1 MIETMIVSQLLVLPQ
16 KLLHFPWQRA
26 IKRLTHRFADDRLG
40 QTAGALTFTTLIALV
55 PLLTVALAVVTAFP
69 VFDQFQTVLQR
80 WLVESLIPETISRQV
95 LGYLTQFTTK
105 ASRLGSFGFA
115 ALMLSAVALILT
127 IDRSLNTIWRVRQQR
142 AWGQRL
148 LLYWAALTLGP
159 LLVAA
164 GLVTMASVIS
174 WSGGSLRYQ
183 GPGVKLALG
192 VLEFL
197 LLWGGISGLYRFVP
211 NTHVAWRPLLL
222 GSFFTALVLEAARSG
237 LTFYLASMP
246 TFSLV
251 YGTFATVPILLV
263 WIYTTWVVVLLG
275 AVLVAS
281 WPALSNDSLDG
292 YEDQAGRGFT
302 LALGCLRLLQQ
313 ARLQSAGGLDVPR
326 LAKQLSV
333 ESWEVDEVL
342 DLLTQLDWVGRL
354 SEDNS
359 PRYVLL
365 IDLASTQAAPLID
378 HLLLADTPHSQA
390 VWARWKD
397 WRLAELV

>member
-1 MIETMIVSQLLVLPQ
+1 MIVSQLLSLPQ

-26 IKRLTHRFADDRLG
+26 TKRLTHRFADDRLG

-80 WLVESLIPETISRQV
+80 WLVESLIPESISRQV

-105 ASRLGSFGFA
+105 ASRLGSWGFA
-115 ALMLSAVALILT
+115 ALLMSAVALMLT

-183 GPGVKLALG
+183 GPGVKMALG

-222 GSFFTALVLEAARSG
+222 GSFFTALVLQAARSG

-281 WPALSNDSLDG
+281 WPALVNDASDG
-292 YEDQAGRGFT
+292 EEEQAGRGFA
-302 LALGCLRLLQQ
+302 LALACLRLFKQ
-313 ARLQSAGGLDVPR
+313 ARLQSPGGWNVPR
-326 LAKQLSV
+326 LAQQLCA
-333 ESWEVDEVL
+333 ETWEVEEVL
-342 DLLTQLDWVGRL
+342 GLLQQLDWVGRL
-354 SEDNS
+354 NEDGN

-365 IDLASTQAAPLID
+365 VDLASTQAAPLID
-378 HLLLADTPHSQA
+378 QLLLADTLHSQA
-390 VWARWKD
+390 VWARCKD

>member
-1 MIETMIVSQLLVLPQ
+1 MD
-16 KLLHFPWQRA
+16 
-26 IKRLTHRFADDRLG
+26 RFADDRLG

-69 VFDQFQTVLQR
+69 IFDQFQTVLQR
-80 WLVESLIPETISRQV
+80 WLVESLIPESISRQV

-115 ALMLSAVALILT
+115 ALMVSAVALILT
-127 IDRSLNTIWRVRQQR
+127 IDRSLNSIWRVRQQR
-142 AWGQRL
+142 AWGHRL

-183 GPGVKLALG
+183 GPGVKMALG

-197 LLWGGISGLYRFVP
+197 LLWGGISALYRWVP
-211 NTHVAWRPLLL
+211 NTYVAWRPVLV
-222 GSFFTALVLEAARSG
+222 GSFVTALVLEGARSV
-237 LTFYLASMP
+237 LAWYLASMP
-246 TFSLV
+246 TFSLI

-263 WIYTTWVVVLLG
+263 WIYTAWVVVLFG

-281 WPALSNDSLDG
+281 WPSLSQGLSDAHDSHAGQSFALS
-292 YEDQAGRGFT
+292 
-302 LALGCLRLLQQ
+302 LGCLRLLQQ
-313 ARLQSAGGLDVPR
+313 ARMQSAGGLGLDG
-326 LAKQLSV
+326 LAQPLQADPWQV
-333 ESWEVDEVL
+333 QEVL
-342 DLLTQLDWVGRL
+342 DTLVQLDWVGVL
-354 SEDNS
+354 NQ
-359 PRYVLL
+359 PQALRYALL
-365 IDLASTQAAPLID
+365 IDLASTRAAPLMNQ
-378 HLLLADTPHSQA
+378 LLLNDNAQTQA

-397 WRLAELV
+397 WCVAELV

>member
-1 MIETMIVSQLLVLPQ
+1 MIVSQLFVLPQ
-16 KLLHFPWQRA
+16 KLLYFPWRRA
-26 IKRLTHRFADDRLG
+26 ISLLSHRFAADRLG

-80 WLVESLIPETISRQV
+80 WLVESLIPESISRQV

-115 ALMLSAVALILT
+115 ALMVSAVALILT
-127 IDRSLNTIWRVRQQR
+127 IDRSLNSIWRVRQQR

-164 GLVTMASVIS
+164 GLLTMASVIT

-183 GPGVKLALG
+183 GPGVKMALG
-192 VLEFL
+192 ALEFL
-197 LLWGGISGLYRFVP
+197 LLWGGISTLYRLVP
-211 NTHVAWRPLLL
+211 NTYVAWRPVLL
-222 GSFFTALVLEAARSG
+222 GSFVTALVLEGARSV
-237 LTFYLASMP
+237 LAWYLASMP
-246 TFSLV
+246 TFSLI

-281 WPALSNDSLDG
+281 WPSLSQGMSDTHDPH
-292 YEDQAGRGFT
+292 AGQNFA

-313 ARLQSAGGLDVPR
+313 ARLQGTGGLGLDG
-326 LAKQLSV
+326 LAQPLQADPWQV
-333 ESWEVDEVL
+333 QEVL
-342 DLLTQLDWVGRL
+342 DTLVQLDWVGVL
-354 SEDNS
+354 NEPQD
-359 PRYVLL
+359 PRFALL
-365 IDLASTQAAPLID
+365 VDLASTRAAPLMNE
-378 HLLLADTPHSQA
+378 LLLADTAHTQA

-397 WRLAELV
+397 WCLVELI

>member
-1 MIETMIVSQLLVLPQ
+1 MIVSQLLRLPQ
-16 KLLHFPWQRA
+16 KLLHFPWRRA
-26 IKRLTHRFADDRLG
+26 TKRLTHRFADDRLG

-80 WLVESLIPETISRQV
+80 WLVESLIPESISRQV

-105 ASRLGSFGFA
+105 ASRLGTLGFA

-183 GPGVKLALG
+183 GPGVKMALG
-192 VLEFL
+192 MLEFL

-211 NTHVAWRPLLL
+211 NTHVAWRPLLV

-281 WPALSNDSLDG
+281 WPALVNDSSSAD
-292 YEDQAGRGFT
+292 EEQAGRGFT
-302 LALGCLRLLQQ
+302 LALGCLRLLEQ
-313 ARLQSAGGLDVPR
+313 ARLQSAGGRDVPR
-326 LAKQLSV
+326 LAQQLGA
-333 ESWEVDEVL
+333 EAWEVDQVL
-342 DLLTQLDWVGRL
+342 GLLQQLDWVGRL
-354 SEDNS
+354 SEDDS

-365 IDLASTQAAPLID
+365 IDMATTRAAPLINQ
-378 HLLLADTPHSQA
+378 LLLADTAHTQA
-390 VWARWKD
+390 VWSRWQD

>member
-1 MIETMIVSQLLVLPQ
+1 MD
-16 KLLHFPWQRA
+16 
-26 IKRLTHRFADDRLG
+26 RFADDRLG

-69 VFDQFQTVLQR
+69 IFDQFQTVLQR
-80 WLVESLIPETISRQV
+80 WLVESLIPESISRQV

-115 ALMLSAVALILT
+115 ALMLSAVALMLT

-164 GLVTMASVIS
+164 GLLTMASVIT

-183 GPGVKLALG
+183 GPGVKMALG
-192 VLEFL
+192 MLEFL
-197 LLWGGISGLYRFVP
+197 LLWGGISALYRLVP
-211 NTHVAWRPLLL
+211 NTYVAWRPVLV
-222 GSFFTALVLEAARSG
+222 GSFLTALVLEGARSV
-237 LTFYLASMP
+237 LAWYLASMP
-246 TFSLV
+246 TFSLI

-263 WIYTTWVVVLLG
+263 WIYTAWVVVLFG

-281 WPALSNDSLDG
+281 WPSLSQGLSDAHDSHAGQSFALS
-292 YEDQAGRGFT
+292 
-302 LALGCLRLLQQ
+302 LGCLRLLEQ
-313 ARLQSAGGLDVPR
+313 ARMQSAGGLGLDG
-326 LAKQLSV
+326 LAQPLQADPWQV
-333 ESWEVDEVL
+333 QEVL
-342 DLLTQLDWVGRL
+342 DTLVQLDWVGVL
-354 SEDNS
+354 NQ
-359 PRYVLL
+359 PQALRYALL
-365 IDLASTQAAPLID
+365 IDLASTRAAPLMNQ
-378 HLLLADTPHSQA
+378 LLLNDNAQTQA

-397 WRLAELV
+397 WCVAELV

>member
-1 MIETMIVSQLLVLPQ
+1 MD
-16 KLLHFPWQRA
+16 
-26 IKRLTHRFADDRLG
+26 RFADDRLG

-69 VFDQFQTVLQR
+69 IFDQFQTVLQR
-80 WLVESLIPETISRQV
+80 WLVESLIPESISRQV

-115 ALMLSAVALILT
+115 ALMLSAVALMLT

-142 AWGQRL
+142 AWGHRL

-164 GLVTMASVIS
+164 GLLTMASVIT

-183 GPGVKLALG
+183 GPGVKMALG

-197 LLWGGISGLYRFVP
+197 LLWGGISALYRLVP
-211 NTHVAWRPLLL
+211 NTYVAWRPVLV
-222 GSFFTALVLEAARSG
+222 GSFLTALVLEGARSV
-237 LTFYLASMP
+237 LAWYLASMP
-246 TFSLV
+246 TFSLI

-263 WIYTTWVVVLLG
+263 WIYTAWVVVLFG

-281 WPALSNDSLDG
+281 WPSLSQGLSDAHDSHAGQSFALS
-292 YEDQAGRGFT
+292 
-302 LALGCLRLLQQ
+302 LGCLRLLEQ
-313 ARLQSAGGLDVPR
+313 ARMQSAGGLGLDG
-326 LAKQLSV
+326 LAQPLQADPWQV
-333 ESWEVDEVL
+333 QEVL
-342 DLLTQLDWVGRL
+342 DTLVQLDWVGVL
-354 SEDNS
+354 NQPQA
-359 PRYVLL
+359 PRYALL
-365 IDLASTQAAPLID
+365 IDLASTRAAPLMNQ
-378 HLLLADTPHSQA
+378 LLLNDNAQTQA

-397 WRLAELV
+397 WCVAELV

>member
-1 MIETMIVSQLLVLPQ
+1 
-16 KLLHFPWQRA
+16 
-26 IKRLTHRFADDRLG
+26 
-40 QTAGALTFTTLIALV
+40 
-55 PLLTVALAVVTAFP
+55 
-69 VFDQFQTVLQR
+69 
-80 WLVESLIPETISRQV
+80 VESLIPESISRQV

-127 IDRSLNTIWRVRQQR
+127 IDRSLNTIWRVRHQR

-164 GLVTMASVIS
+164 GLLTMASVIT

-183 GPGVKLALG
+183 GPGVKMALG

-197 LLWGGISGLYRFVP
+197 LLWGGISALYRWVP
-211 NTHVAWRPLLL
+211 NTYVAWRPVLV
-222 GSFFTALVLEAARSG
+222 GSFVTALVLEGARSV
-237 LTFYLASMP
+237 LAWYLASMP
-246 TFSLV
+246 TFSLI

-263 WIYTTWVVVLLG
+263 WIYTAWVVVLLG

-292 YEDQAGRGFT
+292 YEEQAGRGFA

-313 ARLQSAGGLDVPR
+313 ARLQSAGGWDVPR
-326 LAKQLSV
+326 LVQQLGA
-333 ESWEVDEVL
+333 ETWEIEEVL
-342 DLLTQLDWVGRL
+342 ALLQQLDWVGRL
-354 SEDNS
+354 KEDGS

-365 IDLASTQAAPLID
+365 IDPATTRAAPLINQ
-378 HLLLADTPHSQA
+378 LLLNDNAQTQA

-397 WRLAELV
+397 WCVAELV

>member
-1 MIETMIVSQLLVLPQ
+1 MD
-16 KLLHFPWQRA
+16 
-26 IKRLTHRFADDRLG
+26 RFADDRLG

-69 VFDQFQTVLQR
+69 IFDQFQTVLQR
-80 WLVESLIPETISRQV
+80 WLVESLIPESISRQV

-115 ALMLSAVALILT
+115 ALMLSAVALMLT

-164 GLVTMASVIS
+164 GLLTMASVIT

-183 GPGVKLALG
+183 GPGVKMVLG

-197 LLWGGISGLYRFVP
+197 LLWGGISALYRLVP
-211 NTHVAWRPLLL
+211 NTYVAWRPVLV
-222 GSFFTALVLEAARSG
+222 GSFVTALVLEGARSV
-237 LTFYLASMP
+237 LAWYLASMP
-246 TFSLV
+246 TFSLI

-263 WIYTTWVVVLLG
+263 WIYTAWVVVLFG

-281 WPALSNDSLDG
+281 WPSLSQGLSDTHDPHAGQSFALS
-292 YEDQAGRGFT
+292 
-302 LALGCLRLLQQ
+302 LGCLRLLQQ
-313 ARLQSAGGLDVPR
+313 ARLQSAGGLGLDG
-326 LAKQLSV
+326 LAQPLQADPWQV
-333 ESWEVDEVL
+333 QEVL
-342 DLLTQLDWVGRL
+342 DTLVQLDWVGVL
-354 SEDNS
+354 NQ
-359 PRYVLL
+359 PQALRYALL
-365 IDLASTQAAPLID
+365 IDLASTRAAPLMNQ
-378 HLLLADTPHSQA
+378 LLLNDNAQTQA

-397 WRLAELV
+397 WRLAEMV

>member
-1 MIETMIVSQLLVLPQ
+1 MD
-16 KLLHFPWQRA
+16 
-26 IKRLTHRFADDRLG
+26 RFADDRLG

-69 VFDQFQTVLQR
+69 IFDQFQTVLQR
-80 WLVESLIPETISRQV
+80 WLVESLIPESISRQV

-115 ALMLSAVALILT
+115 ALMLSAVALMLT

-164 GLVTMASVIS
+164 GLLTMASVIT

-183 GPGVKLALG
+183 GPGVKMALG

-197 LLWGGISGLYRFVP
+197 LLWGGISALYRLVP
-211 NTHVAWRPLLL
+211 NTNVAWRPVLV
-222 GSFFTALVLEAARSG
+222 GSFVTALVLEGARSV
-237 LTFYLASMP
+237 LAWYLASMP
-246 TFSLV
+246 TFSLI

-263 WIYTTWVVVLLG
+263 WIYTAWVVVLFG

-281 WPALSNDSLDG
+281 WPSLSQGLSDAHDSHAGQSFALS
-292 YEDQAGRGFT
+292 
-302 LALGCLRLLQQ
+302 LGCLRLLQQ
-313 ARLQSAGGLDVPR
+313 ARMQSAGGLGLDG
-326 LAKQLSV
+326 LAQPLQADPWQV
-333 ESWEVDEVL
+333 QEVL
-342 DLLTQLDWVGRL
+342 DTLVQLDWVGVL
-354 SEDNS
+354 NQ
-359 PRYVLL
+359 PQALRYALL
-365 IDLASTQAAPLID
+365 IDLASTRAAPLMNQ
-378 HLLLADTPHSQA
+378 LLLNDNAQTQA

-397 WRLAELV
+397 WCVAEMV

>member
-1 MIETMIVSQLLVLPQ
+1 MD
-16 KLLHFPWQRA
+16 
-26 IKRLTHRFADDRLG
+26 RFADDRLG

-69 VFDQFQTVLQR
+69 IFDQFQTVLQR
-80 WLVESLIPETISRQV
+80 WLVESLIPESISRQV

-115 ALMLSAVALILT
+115 ALMLSAVALMLT

-164 GLVTMASVIS
+164 GLLTMASVIT

-183 GPGVKLALG
+183 GPGVKMALG

-197 LLWGGISGLYRFVP
+197 LLWGGISALYRLVP
-211 NTHVAWRPLLL
+211 NTNVAWRPVLV
-222 GSFFTALVLEAARSG
+222 GSFVTALVLEGARSV
-237 LTFYLASMP
+237 LAWYLASMP
-246 TFSLV
+246 TFSLI

-263 WIYTTWVVVLLG
+263 WIYTAWVVVLFG

-281 WPALSNDSLDG
+281 WPSLSQGLSDAHDSHAGQSFALS
-292 YEDQAGRGFT
+292 
-302 LALGCLRLLQQ
+302 LGCLRLLEQ
-313 ARLQSAGGLDVPR
+313 ARMQSAGGLGLDG
-326 LAKQLSV
+326 LAQPLQADPWQV
-333 ESWEVDEVL
+333 QEVL
-342 DLLTQLDWVGRL
+342 DTLVQLDWVGVL
-354 SEDNS
+354 NEPQAS
-359 PRYVLL
+359 RYALL
-365 IDLASTQAAPLID
+365 IDLASTRAAPLMNQ
-378 HLLLADTPHSQA
+378 LLLNDNAQTQA

-397 WRLAELV
+397 WCVAELV

>member
-1 MIETMIVSQLLVLPQ
+1 MD
-16 KLLHFPWQRA
+16 
-26 IKRLTHRFADDRLG
+26 RFADDRLG

-69 VFDQFQTVLQR
+69 IFDQFQTVLQR
-80 WLVESLIPETISRQV
+80 WLVESLIPESISRQV

-115 ALMLSAVALILT
+115 ALMLSAVALMLT

-164 GLVTMASVIS
+164 GLLTMASVIT

-183 GPGVKLALG
+183 GPGVKMALG

-197 LLWGGISGLYRFVP
+197 LLWGGISALYRLVP
-211 NTHVAWRPLLL
+211 NTYVAWRPVLV
-222 GSFFTALVLEAARSG
+222 GSFLTALVLEGARSV
-237 LTFYLASMP
+237 LAWYLASMP
-246 TFSLV
+246 TFSLI

-263 WIYTTWVVVLLG
+263 WIYTAWVVVLFG

-281 WPALSNDSLDG
+281 WPSLSQGLSDAHDSHAGQSFALS
-292 YEDQAGRGFT
+292 
-302 LALGCLRLLQQ
+302 LGCLRLLQQ
-313 ARLQSAGGLDVPR
+313 ARMQSAGGLGLDG
-326 LAKQLSV
+326 LAQPLQADPWQV
-333 ESWEVDEVL
+333 QEVL
-342 DLLTQLDWVGRL
+342 DTLVQLDWVGVL
-354 SEDNS
+354 NEPHD
-359 PRYVLL
+359 PRYALL
-365 IDLASTQAAPLID
+365 IDLASTRAAPLMNQ
-378 HLLLADTPHSQA
+378 LLLNDNAQTQA

-397 WRLAELV
+397 WCVAELV

>member
-1 MIETMIVSQLLVLPQ
+1 MILSQLLTMPQ
-16 KLLHFPWQRA
+16 KLMHFPWQRA
-26 IKRLTHRFADDRLG
+26 ARSLAQRFADDRLG
-40 QTAGALTFTTLIALV
+40 QTAGALTFTTLIAVV

-69 VFDQFQTVLQR
+69 IFDQFQTVLQR
-80 WLVESLIPETISRQV
+80 WLLESLIPESISRQV

-115 ALMLSAVALILT
+115 ALMLSALALMLT
-127 IDRSLNTIWRVRQQR
+127 IDRSLNMIWRVQKQR
-142 AWGQRL
+142 PWGQRL
-148 LLYWAALTLGP
+148 MLYWAALTLGP

-164 GLVTMASVIS
+164 SLVTMAWVIT

-183 GPGVKLALG
+183 GPGVKMALG

-211 NTHVAWRPLLL
+211 NTPVAWRPLLL

-246 TFSLV
+246 TFSLI

-263 WIYTTWVVVLLG
+263 WVYTTWVVVLLG

-281 WPALSNDSLDG
+281 WPSLSQGLSDAN
-292 YEDQAGRGFT
+292 QRHAGQSFA

-313 ARLQSAGGLDVPR
+313 ARAQSAGGLAAAR
-326 LAKQLSV
+326 LAQQLNVDPMEV
-333 ESWEVDEVL
+333 EKVL
-342 DLLTQLDWVGRL
+342 GLLQQLDCIGVL
-354 SEDNS
+354 NEPQA

-365 IDLASTQAAPLID
+365 IDLTELI
-378 HLLLADTPHSQA
+378 
-390 VWARWKD
+390 
-397 WRLAELV
+397 

>member
-1 MIETMIVSQLLVLPQ
+1 
-16 KLLHFPWQRA
+16 
-26 IKRLTHRFADDRLG
+26 
-40 QTAGALTFTTLIALV
+40 
-55 PLLTVALAVVTAFP
+55 
-69 VFDQFQTVLQR
+69 
-80 WLVESLIPETISRQV
+80 
-95 LGYLTQFTTK
+95 
-105 ASRLGSFGFA
+105 
-115 ALMLSAVALILT
+115 
-127 IDRSLNTIWRVRQQR
+127 
-142 AWGQRL
+142 
-148 LLYWAALTLGP
+148 

-183 GPGVKLALG
+183 GPGVKMALG

-197 LLWGGISGLYRFVP
+197 LLWGGISALYRFVP

-222 GSFFTALVLEAARSG
+222 VSFFTALVLEAARSG

-281 WPALSNDSLDG
+281 WPSLSNDSLDG
-292 YEDQAGRGFT
+292 HEDQAGRDFT
-302 LALGCLRLLQQ
+302 LALACLRLLHQ
-313 ARLQSAGGLDVPR
+313 ARLQSAGGLDVPT
-326 LAKQLSV
+326 LAKQLSL
-333 ESWEVDEVL
+333 ESWEVDQVL
-342 DLLTQLDWVGRL
+342 GLLIQLDWVGRL
-354 SEDNS
+354 SEESS

-378 HLLLADTPHSQA
+378 QLLLADTPHSQA
-390 VWARWKD
+390 VWARWQD
-397 WRLAELV
+397 WRLAELI

>member
-1 MIETMIVSQLLVLPQ
+1 MD
-16 KLLHFPWQRA
+16 
-26 IKRLTHRFADDRLG
+26 RFADDRLG

-69 VFDQFQTVLQR
+69 IFDQFQTVLQR
-80 WLVESLIPETISRQV
+80 WLVESLIPESISRQV

-115 ALMLSAVALILT
+115 ALMLSAVALMLT

-164 GLVTMASVIS
+164 GLLTMASVIT

-183 GPGVKLALG
+183 GPGVKMALG

-197 LLWGGISGLYRFVP
+197 LLWGGISALYRLVP
-211 NTHVAWRPLLL
+211 NTYVAWRPVLV
-222 GSFFTALVLEAARSG
+222 GSFVTALVLEGARSV
-237 LTFYLASMP
+237 LAWYLASMP
-246 TFSLV
+246 TFSLI

-281 WPALSNDSLDG
+281 WPSLSQGMSDTHDPH
-292 YEDQAGRGFT
+292 AGQNFA

-313 ARLQSAGGLDVPR
+313 ARLQGTGGLGLDG
-326 LAKQLSV
+326 LAQPLQADPWQV
-333 ESWEVDEVL
+333 QEVL
-342 DLLTQLDWVGRL
+342 DTLVQLDWVGVL
-354 SEDNS
+354 NQPQAS
-359 PRYVLL
+359 RYALL
-365 IDLASTQAAPLID
+365 IDLASTRAAPLMNE
-378 HLLLADTPHSQA
+378 LLLADTAHTQA

-397 WRLAELV
+397 WCLVELI

>member
-1 MIETMIVSQLLVLPQ
+1 MD
-16 KLLHFPWQRA
+16 
-26 IKRLTHRFADDRLG
+26 RFADDRLG

-69 VFDQFQTVLQR
+69 IFDQFQTVLQR
-80 WLVESLIPETISRQV
+80 WLVESLIPESISRQV

-115 ALMLSAVALILT
+115 ALMLSAVALMLT

-164 GLVTMASVIS
+164 GLLTMASVIT

-183 GPGVKLALG
+183 GPGVKMALG

-197 LLWGGISGLYRFVP
+197 LLWGGISALYRLVP
-211 NTHVAWRPLLL
+211 NTYVAWRPVLV
-222 GSFFTALVLEAARSG
+222 GSFVTALVLEGARSV
-237 LTFYLASMP
+237 LAWYLASMP
-246 TFSLV
+246 TFSLI

-263 WIYTTWVVVLLG
+263 WIYTAWVVVLFG

-281 WPALSNDSLDG
+281 WPSLSQGLSDAHDSHAGQSFALS
-292 YEDQAGRGFT
+292 
-302 LALGCLRLLQQ
+302 LGCLRLLEQ
-313 ARLQSAGGLDVPR
+313 ARMQSAGGLGLDG
-326 LAKQLSV
+326 LAQPLQADPWQV
-333 ESWEVDEVL
+333 QEVL
-342 DLLTQLDWVGRL
+342 DTLVQLDWVGVL
-354 SEDNS
+354 NEPHD
-359 PRYVLL
+359 PRYALL
-365 IDLASTQAAPLID
+365 IDLASTRAAPLMNQ
-378 HLLLADTPHSQA
+378 LLLNDNAQTQA
-390 VWARWKD
+390 VWARWQD
-397 WRLAELV
+397 WRLAELI

>member
-1 MIETMIVSQLLVLPQ
+1 MIVSQLLRLPQ
-16 KLLHFPWQRA
+16 KLLHFPWRRA
-26 IKRLTHRFADDRLG
+26 TKRLTHRFADDRLG

-80 WLVESLIPETISRQV
+80 WLVESLIPESISRQV

-105 ASRLGSFGFA
+105 ASRLGTLGFA

-183 GPGVKLALG
+183 GPGVKMALG
-192 VLEFL
+192 MLEFL

-211 NTHVAWRPLLL
+211 NTHVAWRPLLV

-281 WPALSNDSLDG
+281 WPALVNDSSSA
-292 YEDQAGRGFT
+292 YEEQAGRGFT
-302 LALGCLRLLQQ
+302 LALGCLRLLEQ
-313 ARLQSAGGLDVPR
+313 ARLQSAGGWDVPR
-326 LAKQLSV
+326 LAQQLGA
-333 ESWEVDEVL
+333 EAWEVDQVL
-342 DLLTQLDWVGRL
+342 GLLQQLDWVGRL
-354 SEDNS
+354 SEDDS

-365 IDLASTQAAPLID
+365 IDMATTRAAPLINQ
-378 HLLLADTPHSQA
+378 LLLADTAHTQA
-390 VWARWKD
+390 VWSRWQD

>member
-1 MIETMIVSQLLVLPQ
+1 MIVSQLFVLPQ
-16 KLLHFPWQRA
+16 KLLYFPWRRA
-26 IKRLTHRFADDRLG
+26 ISLLSHRFAADRLG

-80 WLVESLIPETISRQV
+80 WLVESLIPESISRQV

-115 ALMLSAVALILT
+115 ALMVSAVALILT
-127 IDRSLNTIWRVRQQR
+127 IDRSLNSIWRVRQQR

-164 GLVTMASVIS
+164 GLLTMASVIT

-183 GPGVKLALG
+183 GPGVKMALG
-192 VLEFL
+192 ALEFL
-197 LLWGGISGLYRFVP
+197 LLWGGISTLYRLVP
-211 NTHVAWRPLLL
+211 NTYVAWRPVLL
-222 GSFFTALVLEAARSG
+222 GSFVTALVLEGARSV
-237 LTFYLASMP
+237 LAWYLASMP
-246 TFSLV
+246 TFSLI

-281 WPALSNDSLDG
+281 WPSLSQGMSDTHDPH
-292 YEDQAGRGFT
+292 AGQNFA

-313 ARLQSAGGLDVPR
+313 ARLQGTGGLGLDG
-326 LAKQLSV
+326 LAEPLQADPWQV
-333 ESWEVDEVL
+333 QEVL
-342 DLLTQLDWVGRL
+342 DTLVQLDWVGVL
-354 SEDNS
+354 NQPQAS
-359 PRYVLL
+359 RYALL
-365 IDLASTQAAPLID
+365 IDLASTRAAPLMNE
-378 HLLLADTPHSQA
+378 LLLADTAHTQA

-397 WRLAELV
+397 WCLVELI

>member
-1 MIETMIVSQLLVLPQ
+1 M
-16 KLLHFPWQRA
+16 
-26 IKRLTHRFADDRLG
+26 RLTYRFADDRLG

-69 VFDQFQTVLQR
+69 IFDQFQTVLQR
-80 WLVESLIPETISRQV
+80 WLVESLIPESISRQV

-115 ALMLSAVALILT
+115 ALMLSAVALMLT

-142 AWGQRL
+142 AWGHRL

-164 GLVTMASVIS
+164 GLLTMASVIT

-183 GPGVKLALG
+183 GPGVKMVLG

-197 LLWGGISGLYRFVP
+197 LLWGGISALYRLVP
-211 NTHVAWRPLLL
+211 NTYVAWRPVLV
-222 GSFFTALVLEAARSG
+222 GSFVTALVLEGARSV
-237 LTFYLASMP
+237 LAWYLASMP
-246 TFSLV
+246 TFSLI

-263 WIYTTWVVVLLG
+263 WIYTAWVVVLFG

-281 WPALSNDSLDG
+281 WPSLSQGLSDTHDPHAGQSFALS
-292 YEDQAGRGFT
+292 
-302 LALGCLRLLQQ
+302 LGCLRLLQQ
-313 ARLQSAGGLDVPR
+313 ARLQSAGGLGLDG
-326 LAKQLSV
+326 LAQPLQADPWHV
-333 ESWEVDEVL
+333 QEVL
-342 DLLTQLDWVGRL
+342 DTLVQLDWVGVL
-354 SEDNS
+354 NEPHD
-359 PRYVLL
+359 PRYALL
-365 IDLASTQAAPLID
+365 IDLASTRAAPLMNQ
-378 HLLLADTPHSQA
+378 LLLNDNAQTQA

-397 WRLAELV
+397 WRLAEMV

>member
-1 MIETMIVSQLLVLPQ
+1 MD
-16 KLLHFPWQRA
+16 
-26 IKRLTHRFADDRLG
+26 RFADDRLG

-69 VFDQFQTVLQR
+69 IFDQFQTVLQR
-80 WLVESLIPETISRQV
+80 WLVESLIPESISRQV

-115 ALMLSAVALILT
+115 ALMVSAVALILT
-127 IDRSLNTIWRVRQQR
+127 IDRSLNSIWRVRQQR

-164 GLVTMASVIS
+164 GLLTMASVIT

-183 GPGVKLALG
+183 GPGVKMALG

-197 LLWGGISGLYRFVP
+197 LLWGGISALYRWVP
-211 NTHVAWRPLLL
+211 NTYVAWRPVLV
-222 GSFFTALVLEAARSG
+222 GSFVTALVLEGARSV
-237 LTFYLASMP
+237 LAWYLASMP
-246 TFSLV
+246 TFSLI

-281 WPALSNDSLDG
+281 WPSLSQGLSDAHDP
-292 YEDQAGRGFT
+292 YAGQNFT

-313 ARLQSAGGLDVPR
+313 ARLQGTGGLGLDG
-326 LAKQLSV
+326 LAQPLQADPWQV
-333 ESWEVDEVL
+333 QEVL
-342 DLLTQLDWVGRL
+342 DTLVQLDWVGVL
-354 SEDNS
+354 NEPQD
-359 PRYVLL
+359 PRYALL
-365 IDLASTQAAPLID
+365 VDLASTRAAPLLNQ
-378 HLLLADTPHSQA
+378 LLLADTPHTQA
-390 VWARWKD
+390 VWAKWQD
-397 WRLAELV
+397 WRLAELI

>member
-1 MIETMIVSQLLVLPQ
+1 MIETMIVSQLFSLPQ
-16 KLLHFPWQRA
+16 KLLYFPWRRA
-26 IKRLTHRFADDRLG
+26 TKRLMHRFADDRLG

-80 WLVESLIPETISRQV
+80 WLVESLIPESISRQV
-95 LGYLTQFTTK
+95 LGYLTQFTNK
-105 ASRLGSFGFA
+105 ASRLGSWGFA

-183 GPGVKLALG
+183 GPGVKMALG

-197 LLWGGISGLYRFVP
+197 LLWGGICGLYRFVP

-281 WPALSNDSLDG
+281 WPALVNDASDG
-292 YEDQAGRGFT
+292 QQDQAGRGFA
-302 LALGCLRLLQQ
+302 LALACLRLLQQ
-313 ARLQSAGGLDVPR
+313 ARLQSAGGWDVPR
-326 LAKQLSV
+326 LAQQIGAPP
-333 ESWEVDEVL
+333 WEVEEVL
-342 DLLTQLDWVGRL
+342 ALLQQLDWVGCL
-354 SEDNS
+354 NEDGI

-365 IDLASTQAAPLID
+365 VDLASTQAAPLID
-378 HLLLADTPHSQA
+378 QLLLADTAHSQG
-390 VWARWKD
+390 VWARCKD

>member
-1 MIETMIVSQLLVLPQ
+1 
-16 KLLHFPWQRA
+16 
-26 IKRLTHRFADDRLG
+26 
-40 QTAGALTFTTLIALV
+40 
-55 PLLTVALAVVTAFP
+55 
-69 VFDQFQTVLQR
+69 
-80 WLVESLIPETISRQV
+80 
-95 LGYLTQFTTK
+95 
-105 ASRLGSFGFA
+105 
-115 ALMLSAVALILT
+115 
-127 IDRSLNTIWRVRQQR
+127 
-142 AWGQRL
+142 

-183 GPGVKLALG
+183 GPGVKMALG

-342 DLLTQLDWVGRL
+342 DLLTQLDWVGHL

-397 WRLAELV
+397 WRLAEMV